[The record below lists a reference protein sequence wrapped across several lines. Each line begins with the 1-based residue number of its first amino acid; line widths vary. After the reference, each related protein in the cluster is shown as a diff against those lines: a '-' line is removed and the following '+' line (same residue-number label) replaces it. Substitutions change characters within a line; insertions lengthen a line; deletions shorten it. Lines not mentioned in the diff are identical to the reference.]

1 VLEVT
6 KPDGQSV
13 TVHAGDGLIEVS
25 NQWHRGFAH
34 EDVELIVVYAGA
46 EGQPLTL
53 KRDANPASTATCE

>member
-1 VLEVT
+1 
-6 KPDGQSV
+6 
-13 TVHAGDGLIEVS
+13 LIEVS

-53 KRDANPASTATCE
+53 NRNADSAPTAACK